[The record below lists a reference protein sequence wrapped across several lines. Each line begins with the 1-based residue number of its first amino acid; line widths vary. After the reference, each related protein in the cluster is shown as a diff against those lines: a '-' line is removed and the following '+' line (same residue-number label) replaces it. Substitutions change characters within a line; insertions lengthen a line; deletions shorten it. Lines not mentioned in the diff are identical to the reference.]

1 MRMTNML
8 HFTENH
14 RFCVYRDFALS
25 SLDYKMLIKIYQPM
39 VGALAVAVFST
50 LHQQFA
56 GDRVGFSSLEQQ
68 RTLFLSLDLEP
79 GERGRKIFID
89 QTSKLEAVG
98 LLQTTRRFLPDSED
112 YVYEYQ
118 LYQPLAPAEFFRNQ
132 HLTYLLRD
140 KVGKFSLLF
149 LRDELVS
156 AAPEGFTEAN
166 GENLSVPF
174 YELFRL
180 NTQVFDYELE
190 QGFGETAVARD
201 SRIKLDIISKGLTYE
216 DIIMRFPR
224 QSRNREYVEA
234 LKYRQDQMIEINM
247 IAQKYE
253 LTLQET
259 CRLLDE
265 DSVFE
270 EDGAL
275 NREALKHKA
284 NLYFRQGKKREDQVE
299 RQTNKVIPL
308 HPIDEE
314 NVEEKSVEMQF
325 YLEVPA
331 IFQGQCDQ
339 HQYNMIMRN
348 DPYTKVLKKFFSQG
362 SVPDGI
368 LDVFEKIDLNYKLPE
383 EVINVLIHYIHV
395 DRRSWAKSSIE
406 TVAADMLGKQVATY
420 EQAVDYVNEKARL
433 KARGKEPA
441 KAAGGRTGTGASA
454 GRRGRQKPPLPTVT
468 NAPGKAVTPEEFNE
482 MWKRAERMDGNP

>member
-1 MRMTNML
+1 MTNML

-25 SLDYKMLIKIYQPM
+25 SLDYKMLSKVYQPM
-39 VGALAVAVFST
+39 IGALAIGVFST
-50 LHQQFA
+50 LYQQFT
-56 GDRVGFSSLEQQ
+56 GDVVGFSALEQQ

-98 LLQTTRRFLPDSED
+98 LLQTTRRFLPNTED
-112 YVYEYQ
+112 YIYEYQ
-118 LYQPLAPAEFFRNQ
+118 LYEPLAPGEFFRNQ

-140 KVGKFSLLF
+140 KVGKFSLLY
-149 LRDELVS
+149 LRDELV
-156 AAPEGFTEAN
+156 AEAPEGFTEAN

-190 QGFGETAVARD
+190 QGFTESAAGRESRAR
-201 SRIKLDIISKGLTYE
+201 LDTTTRGLAYE
-216 DIIMRFPR
+216 EIIMRFPR

-234 LKYRQDQMIEINM
+234 LKYRQDQLIEINM
-247 IAQKYE
+247 IVQKYE
-253 LTLQET
+253 LTLAEI

-265 DSVFE
+265 DGVFE
-270 EDGAL
+270 EDGSL
-275 NREALKHKA
+275 NHEALRHKA
-284 NLYFRQGKKREDQVE
+284 NLYFRQGKKRQDDTE
-299 RQTNKVIPL
+299 RQVSKVIPL
-308 HPIDEE
+308 HGGNEE
-314 NVEEKSVEMQF
+314 STEEMAVEMAY

-348 DPYTKVLKKFFSQG
+348 DPYTRVLKKFFSQG

-368 LDVFEKIDLNYKLPE
+368 LNIFEKIDLNYKLPE

-395 DRRSWAKSSIE
+395 ERRSWAKSSIE

-420 EQAVDYVNEKARL
+420 EQAVDYVKEKALFKQRS
-433 KARGKEPA
+433 KETIKTGGSSGRGRST
-441 KAAGGRTGTGASA
+441 GGG
-454 GRRGRQKPPLPTVT
+454 GRRGAQKPTLPTVT
-468 NAPGKAVTPEEFNE
+468 NAPAKAVTPEEFDE
-482 MWKRAERMDGNP
+482 MWRRAERMDGNP

>member
-25 SLDYKMLIKIYQPM
+25 SLDYKMLVKVYQPM
-39 VGALAVAVFST
+39 IGALAIGVFST
-50 LHQQFA
+50 LYQQFV
-56 GDRVGFSSLEQQ
+56 GDTVGFSPLEQQ

-79 GERGRKIFID
+79 GERGRKIFIE

-118 LYQPLAPAEFFRNQ
+118 LYEPLAPAEFFRNQ

-149 LRDELVS
+149 LKDDLVNK
-156 AAPEGFTEAN
+156 APEGFTEAN

-190 QGFGETAVARD
+190 QGFAETAAARD
-201 SRIKLDIISKGLTYE
+201 SRIKLDITTKGLTYE
-216 DIIMRFPR
+216 EIIMRFPR
-224 QSRNREYVEA
+224 QSRNREHVEA
-234 LKYRQDQMIEINM
+234 LKYRQDQLIEINM
-247 IAQKYE
+247 ITQKYE

-270 EDGAL
+270 EDGTL
-275 NREALKHKA
+275 NRETLKHKA
-284 NLYFRQGKKREDQVE
+284 NLYFRQGKKREEQVE
-299 RQTNKVIPL
+299 RQTSKVVPM
-308 HPIDEE
+308 HPNEDE
-314 NVEEKSVEMQF
+314 NTEEKAVEMQY

-420 EQAVDYVNEKARL
+420 EQAVDYINEKALL
-433 KARGKEPA
+433 KMRGKEQVKPSSGRSN
-441 KAAGGRTGTGASA
+441 AGA
-454 GRRGRQKPPLPTVT
+454 GRRGKQKPSLPTVT
-468 NAPGKAVTPEEFNE
+468 NAPGKSVTPEEFEE